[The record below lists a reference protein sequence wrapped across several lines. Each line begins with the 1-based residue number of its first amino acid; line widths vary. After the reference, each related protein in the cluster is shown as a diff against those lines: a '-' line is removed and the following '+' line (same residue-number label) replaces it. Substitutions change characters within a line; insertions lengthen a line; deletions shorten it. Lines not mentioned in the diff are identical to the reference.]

1 MKRSLLDITQKIS
14 RNPGKAVL
22 TPKDLNNSTYWIF
35 EATGWR
41 FVDILREIQY
51 RTTQDRLEVYLNTQ
65 SIGSAD
71 YIVENGGNGLLI
83 KFIKNRFE
91 MYTIYGTE
99 LDAKDYIEIIGDIEK
114 YA

>member
-22 TPKDLNNSTYWIF
+22 TPKDLTNSTYCIF

-41 FVDILREIQY
+41 FVSILREIEY
-51 RTTQDRLEVYLNTQ
+51 RTTQDRLQVYINTQ
-65 SIGSAD
+65 AISGTD
-71 YIVENGGNGLLI
+71 YIVEEGGSGLLI
-83 KFIKNRFE
+83 KFIKSNFQFS
-91 MYTIYGTE
+91 
-99 LDAKDYIEIIGDIEK
+99 LDNTDYIEVKGDIEQ

>member
-14 RNPGKAVL
+14 RNPGKTNL
-22 TPKDLNNSTYWIF
+22 TPKDLTNSTYWIY

-51 RTTQDRLEVYLNTQ
+51 RTTQDRLKIYINTQ
-65 SIGSAD
+65 SISTKD
-71 YIVENGGNGLLI
+71 YIVEEGGNGLLI
-83 KFIKNRFE
+83 KFIKSQFE
-91 MYTIYGTE
+91 FN
-99 LDAKDYIEIIGDIEK
+99 LDSGDYIQIEGDIEQ

>member
-14 RNPGKAVL
+14 RKPGKVVL
-22 TPKDLNNSTYWIF
+22 TPKDLTNSTYSIW

-51 RTTQDRLEVYLNTQ
+51 RTTQDRLKIYINTQ
-65 SIGSAD
+65 SISARD
-71 YIVENGGNGLLI
+71 YIVEEGGNGLLI
-83 KFIKNRFE
+83 KFIKNNFQFD
-91 MYTIYGTE
+91 
-99 LDAKDYIEIIGDIEK
+99 LDNDDYIQIEGDIEQ

>member
-14 RNPGKAVL
+14 RKPGKAVL
-22 TPKDLNNSTYWIF
+22 TPKDLTNATHFIF

-51 RTTQDRLEVYLNTQ
+51 RTTQDRLQVYINTQ
-65 SIGSAD
+65 AISGTD
-71 YIVENGGNGLLI
+71 YIIEEGGSGLLI
-83 KFIKNRFE
+83 KFIKTNFE
-91 MYTIYGTE
+91 FN
-99 LDAKDYIEIIGDIEK
+99 LDNNDYIEIKGDIEQ